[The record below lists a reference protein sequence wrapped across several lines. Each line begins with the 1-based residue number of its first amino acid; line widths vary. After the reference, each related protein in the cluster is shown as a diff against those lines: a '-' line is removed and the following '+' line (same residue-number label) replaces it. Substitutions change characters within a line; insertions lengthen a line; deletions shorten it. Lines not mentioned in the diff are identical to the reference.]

1 MLHNSCEQGN
11 VGKFDII
18 WKEEWACKKAEI
30 PTFKNTK
37 SSDGLDYANPE
48 NLGNLIYPQFSP
60 P

>member
-1 MLHNSCEQGN
+1 MKKLW
-11 VGKFDII
+11 VGYDLAKKGESGEF
-18 WKEEWACKKAEI
+18 KKAEI
-30 PTFKNTK
+30 PTFKITK